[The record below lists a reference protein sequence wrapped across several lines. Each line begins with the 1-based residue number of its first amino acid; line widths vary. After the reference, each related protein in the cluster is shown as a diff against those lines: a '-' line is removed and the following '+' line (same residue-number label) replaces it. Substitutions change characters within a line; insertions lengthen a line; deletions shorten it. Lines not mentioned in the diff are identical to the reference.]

1 MKILYYSP
9 NPQLGLYDPSGYGT
23 HMREMIA
30 AMQDLGHEVIPF
42 IAGGQEQ
49 HGINKVKPA
58 SSFAKRISKLLLPS
72 YIWSSLRDRHLL
84 RKDHE
89 LQKKLLQIIHK
100 EQPDLIYERGSHLQL
115 SGVEAAKQVKIRHVL
130 EVNAPLAEEK
140 KLFGGSSW
148 YDAQADASEKKL
160 LSMTS
165 RVLVVSSA
173 LKSYFLDRY
182 GLDAE
187 RFTVVP
193 NAVHSSNIMLDTEGI
208 DTVRLRYNLVDKTVI
223 GFVGSIFPWHGVD
236 LMIKAFAEVA
246 LAFPNVVLLIVG
258 DGVVLPELKQL
269 AIKLD
274 LADRIHFTGNVPHL
288 RVTDHIA
295 CMDICVMAKSNWY
308 GSPVKIFEYG
318 VLGKAIVAPN
328 TAPVAEV
335 MEHGKDG
342 LLVAPTSAEI
352 KSAITLFLEQAEAR
366 SRMGMSF
373 QTKVKRNHTWRINAM
388 RSLEA

>member
-9 NPQLGLYDPSGYGT
+9 NPHLGLHDPSGYGT
-23 HMREMIA
+23 HMREMIR
-30 AMQDLGHEVIPF
+30 AMEELGHEVIPF
-42 IAGGQEQ
+42 IVGGQQ
-49 HGINKVKPA
+49 VDSA
-58 SSFAKRISKLLLPS
+58 AKIGAERTRLLKRFIPK
-72 YIWSSLRDRHLL
+72 YIWSSLRDRQLL
-84 RKDHE
+84 KKDR
-89 LQKKLLQIIHK
+89 LLKKQLIDLIKK
-100 EQPDLIYERGSHLQL
+100 EKPDLIYERGSHLQL
-115 SGVEAAKQVKIRHVL
+115 SGVRAAMQLHIRHVV

-140 KLFGGSSW
+140 VLFGGGSW
-148 YDAQADASEKKL
+148 FDKKAHKSEKQL
-160 LSMTS
+160 LEGTS

-173 LKSYFLDRY
+173 LRDYFIKRHSLD
-182 GLDAE
+182 E
-187 RFTVVP
+187 SRFAVIP
-193 NAVHSSNIMLDTEGI
+193 NAVQKPDVVLDPEGI

-246 LAFPNVVLLIVG
+246 LAFPNAVLLIVG

-328 TAPVAEV
+328 TEPVAEV

-342 LLVAPTSAEI
+342 LLVTPTSAEI